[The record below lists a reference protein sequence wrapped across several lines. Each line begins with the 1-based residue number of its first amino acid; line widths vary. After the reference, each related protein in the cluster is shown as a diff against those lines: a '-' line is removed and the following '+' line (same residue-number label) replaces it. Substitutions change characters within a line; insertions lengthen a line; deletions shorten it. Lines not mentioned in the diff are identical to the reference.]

1 MTRHVLSSHMLMDN
15 SPKSPHRRI
24 DRYMLVLKIFVVLAV
39 ISAALIANEH
49 YKTVSWPQTREYRF
63 LLLALLSQF
72 SYWLIASIAW
82 RHLLRISTAK
92 TISLTDSFLHVSMLL
107 VGKYVPGKIWG
118 MFARGLHLAQYE
130 IAAPQSIRATYLEQL
145 ISTHA
150 GIAMGGILW
159 MAALDA
165 PYQWA
170 AWIAGVA
177 SVPVVPLIHDRALYL
192 VLPWLKSRW
201 HLVRES
207 LAFGQLPAQ
216 SYAEMFTFYI
226 FDWASVGGIL
236 VFLFLTFVD
245 APLTLE
251 TTCLLLGANALGMI
265 AGFFAF
271 FAPGGLGVR
280 EGVIVAILTL
290 AMPLS
295 DAALLAVLLRLWLTT
310 SDILCGGI
318 TMLLRSD
325 RGGLSSSS

>member
-1 MTRHVLSSHMLMDN
+1 MQTENPSKL
-15 SPKSPHRRI
+15 PTRRI
-24 DRYMLVLKIFVVLAV
+24 DRYMVILKVFVVVAL
-39 ISAALIANEH
+39 ICAALIANEH
-49 YKTVSWPQTREYRF
+49 YNTVSWPQKREYRF

-82 RHLLRISTAK
+82 RHLLRVSAGR
-92 TISLTDSFLHVSMLL
+92 TIPLTDSFLHVSMLL

-150 GIAMGGILW
+150 GITMGSILW

-170 AWIAGVA
+170 AWIVGTA
-177 SVPVVPLIHDRALYL
+177 SVPMVPVIHDRVLYL

-201 HLVRES
+201 HMARES
-207 LAFGQLPAQ
+207 VAFGELPAR
-216 SYAEMFTFYI
+216 SYAELFAIYL
-226 FDWASVGGIL
+226 FDWLSIGGVL
-236 VFLFLTFVD
+236 VFLYLAFVD
-245 APLTLE
+245 APLTLAIA
-251 TTCLLLGANALGMI
+251 CLLLGANALGMI
-265 AGFFAF
+265 TGFLAF

-295 DAALLAVLLRLWLTT
+295 DAALLAVLLRLWLTA
-310 SDILCGGI
+310 SDILCGSVTI
-318 TMLLRSD
+318 LSRSD
-325 RGGLSSSS
+325 SGGHSSSS